1 MRYWMIF
8 AILGS
13 ILCSVAIAAGGELS
27 GRVVDRDTRELME
40 GVNVVV
46 GKTGRGGATD
56 DRGAFRI
63 TGLPEGR
70 HAVRLSFVGYL
81 TAVESI
87 EVGAESAQL
96 EVALT
101 PTVLEGQAVTVTA
114 TRAVE
119 RETPVSF
126 SNIDRGHIE
135 RTLTAAD
142 VPSMLNELPS
152 VHTWSLAG
160 NGIGYTY
167 LSIRGFPQERIAVT
181 VNGIPL
187 NDPETH
193 MVYWVNMP
201 DLMESVEDIQ
211 VQRGVG
217 TSPYGAAAI
226 GGSVNLVTGTFRQT
240 EGITL
245 TGVAGSYDSR
255 KFSAEFNSGTVAD
268 RYQMYGRFSR
278 ITSDGYR
285 DQGWSDLWSYY
296 FGAVRQGKNSRLRF
310 NFFGGTE
317 KTHYAFYGATKEQLA
332 KNRKANPFSPYED
345 ATDNFT
351 QPHYQLIHEWQPADD
366 WMVSN
371 AVYTIKGDGFYK
383 DQHWNENFIPVA
395 AIRRDLLDITQY
407 GWIPRVEWTHA
418 QGTLTVGGEL
428 RTNGNHHWGEVLGIE
443 MEEGETVGSIRSGR
457 LYDFE
462 VRKTT
467 LGLYV
472 HERYRP
478 LGNLSIEAHLSAVGH
493 VFDIGDERAFA
504 AERIEDF
511 SYFFLMPRLGINY
524 NLSEAFNLFAN
535 FSVGRREPGLTNIFD
550 PPAFFGDADRRQ
562 AFTEYDAATNRLR
575 EPRLEAERL
584 NNWELGVGYVQPR
597 WLVKGNLYRMDFS
610 DEIVATGQVL
620 GTGSFDHENAARS
633 VHQGIELSASVRP
646 ASVLT
651 VSGNASFSEN
661 SLEEF
666 GDGSLDGND
675 IPNFPERL
683 ANLRVTYQR
692 GELWGSMRL
701 RHVGGYFFDLQNTPG
716 NEVEAFT
723 TASLRLS
730 YRIEDA
736 WDARVVEPSF
746 EIENLF
752 DAEYET
758 WGGLFFGTPTWIGG
772 AGRNFLFSIRVTL

>member
-1 MRYWMIF
+1 MRFGMIS

-13 ILCSVAIAAGGELS
+13 IFLSAAVAAGGELS
-27 GRVVDRDTRELME
+27 GRVVDRDTREPLE
-40 GVNVVV
+40 GVNVAV
-46 GKTGRGGATD
+46 GETGSGGATD
-56 DRGAFRI
+56 ARGRFRI
-63 TGLPEGR
+63 SGVPEGE

-81 TAVESI
+81 IAVERV
-87 EVGAESAQL
+87 EVRAEPVQL
-96 EVALT
+96 DVALT

-119 RETPVSF
+119 RETPVAF

-245 TGVAGSYDSR
+245 TGVVGSYDSR

-285 DQGWSDLWSYY
+285 DRGWSDLWSYY

-317 KTHYAFYGATKEQLA
+317 KTHYAFYGATKDQLA
-332 KNRKANPFSPYED
+332 ENRKANPFSPYED

-371 AVYTIKGDGFYK
+371 AVYAIKGDGFYK
-383 DQHWNENFIPVA
+383 DQHWDENFNPVA
-395 AIRRDLLDITQY
+395 AVRRDLLDITQY
-407 GWIPRVEWTHA
+407 GWIPRVEWTHER
-418 QGTLTVGGEL
+418 GTLMVGGEL
-428 RTNGNHHWGEVLGIE
+428 RTNDNHHWGEVLGIE
-443 MEEGETVGSIRSGR
+443 MVEGETDGSIRSGR

-462 VRKTT
+462 ARKTT
-467 LGLYV
+467 FGLYV

-478 LGNLSIEAHLSAVGH
+478 LGNLSVEAHLSAIGH
-493 VFDIGDERAFA
+493 LFDIGDERAFA

-511 SYFFLMPRLGINY
+511 SYFFLMPRLGVNY
-524 NLSEAFNLFAN
+524 NLSEALNLFAN

-562 AFTEYDAATNRLR
+562 AFSEYDAATHTLSD
-575 EPRLEAERL
+575 PRLEAERL
-584 NNWELGVGYVQPR
+584 NNWELGAGYAQPR

-620 GTGSFDHENAARS
+620 GTGSFDHANAARS
-633 VHQGIELSASVRP
+633 THQGIELSAAVQP
-646 ASVLT
+646 VTGLT
-651 VSGNASFSEN
+651 VSGNASVSEN

-666 GDGSLDGND
+666 RDGSMDGND

-692 GELWGSMRL
+692 DGMWSSLRL
-701 RHVGGYFFDLQNTPG
+701 RHVGGYFFDLQNTSG
-716 NEVEAFT
+716 NEVEAYT

-746 EIENLF
+746 EIDNLL

-758 WGGLFFGTPTWIGG
+758 WGGLFSARRPGSGERG
-772 AGRNFLFSIRVTL
+772 ATFCF